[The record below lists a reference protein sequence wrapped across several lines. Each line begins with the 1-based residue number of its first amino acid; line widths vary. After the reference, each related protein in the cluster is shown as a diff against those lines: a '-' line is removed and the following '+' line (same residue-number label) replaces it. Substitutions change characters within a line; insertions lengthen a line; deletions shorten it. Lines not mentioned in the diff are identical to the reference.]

1 MSRNVTALYDTRAE
15 AEAARQRLSSEV
27 SLDRV
32 RIIDKD
38 NGGSAG
44 GSNSGGGG
52 LGGLYLSNE
61 DRHAYGEGIRRGGF
75 LLCADVESGEDA
87 DKIVRLLEESPGVD
101 MDERQNSWQSEGWSP
116 QAATGGMS
124 SGADSTSGNAETS
137 NSSFA
142 ATSRTGGNVVA
153 EEHIPI
159 VEEELRI
166 GKREVERGGARVRSY
181 VREVPVQEQVTLR
194 EEHVSVERRPVEQGS
209 AQTLSQ
215 GQSQTLSQGQSQF
228 GGQSQAQFGGQAG
241 ATSGNPED
249 LLQERTIEMRETAEE
264 AVVQKVANVR
274 EEVVVTKTAE
284 ERVEQVSDTVR
295 HTEVDVQ
302 EGGAGDRSAFGGFGS
317 GQPQGG
323 GQASSGSS
331 QSDFERDKSR

>member
-1 MSRNVTALYDTRAE
+1 LYDTRAE

-27 SLDRV
+27 SLDRIK
-32 RIIDKD
+32 IIDKD

-44 GSNSGGGG
+44 GGSGGGG

-75 LLCADVESGEDA
+75 LLCADVETGEDA
-87 DKIVRLLEESPGVD
+87 DKIVRLLEESSSVD
-101 MDERQNSWQSEGWSP
+101 MDERQNSWRSEGWSP

-124 SGADSTSGNAETS
+124 SGAGSTSGSGAS
-137 NSSFA
+137 MQSSA
-142 ATSRTGGNVVA
+142 GATSQTGSHVVA

-194 EEHVSVERRPVEQGS
+194 EEHVSIERRPVEQGQS
-209 AQTLSQ
+209 QTLSQ

-228 GGQSQAQFGGQAG
+228 GGQSQSQFGGQAG

-302 EGGAGDRSAFGGFGS
+302 EGGTGDRSAFGGFGS
-317 GQPQGG
+317 GQPQGS
-323 GQASSGSS
+323 GQSQSSGSS